1 LILNLGETIC
11 FRKRPIKTKMKKYT
25 PLLLLF
31 CLACK
36 HPTQVP
42 AVHISLINNNTSL
55 KITGI
60 DPVILADIN
69 RDTVK
74 AWQSLFTVYRM
85 PADTDMKNYQ
95 PVQPGKYLLADSV
108 LVFTP
113 DTPFIKQQT
122 YFMRYYNY
130 AGNKSV
136 WDYIKGKTKA
146 GQLHFTDL
154 IFKQ

>member
-1 LILNLGETIC
+1 
-11 FRKRPIKTKMKKYT
+11 MKKYT
-25 PLLLLF
+25 WFLLLF
-31 CLACK
+31 CLGCTYQT
-36 HPTQVP
+36 PVP
-42 AVHISLINNNTSL
+42 AVRISLVNNKQSL

-60 DPVILADIN
+60 DPVIMHDIN
-69 RDTVK
+69 RDSVS
-74 AWQSLFTVYRM
+74 AWQSLFAVYRM
-85 PADTDMKNYQ
+85 PADTELKNYQ
-95 PVQPGKYLLADSV
+95 PVQPGKYQLADSV

-122 YFMRYYNY
+122 YFIRYYNY